1 MTTRLWIDSTPRLAI
16 VQNAGDGSGVGF
28 EIVGLSSVGRVVS
41 SLGVGKENA
50 SLSVAISND
59 RGEHTARFADPP
71 LRRRVIVDVDGE
83 TYFAGQLMRVRA
95 GSTIELELES

>member
-1 MTTRLWIDSTPRLAI
+1 VTTRVWIDSTPRLEI
-16 VQNAGDGSGVGF
+16 VKNAGDGAGVGF
-28 EIVGLSSVGRVVS
+28 EIPGLQSVGRVVS
-41 SLGVGKENA
+41 SLGVGQENA
-50 SLSVAISND
+50 SLSVVISND

-95 GSTIELELES
+95 GSDIELELES